1 MARVKTNFTSTVT
14 PRAIEGSTLTGARR
28 CRRRRSRSGGYKRI
42 ELTRL
47 AVETYWSEPGWA
59 LKRQRVTVIGCRL
72 TEGAV
77 VEGRGAVYVV
87 LDVVVGVVEVD
98 NGLVRVADGL
108 GQLLLHLV

>member
-1 MARVKTNFTSTVT
+1 MAQVKTNFTITVT
-14 PRAIEGSTLTGARR
+14 HAIEVSTATGARR

-77 VEGRGAVYVV
+77 VEGRGAVYEG
-87 LDVVVGVVEVD
+87 LDVVVGVVEVA

-108 GQLLLHLV
+108 VQLLLHLV